1 MHQCVNK
8 SPLAI
13 SVTAWPSMQVHLL
26 ISWQTSCTV
35 NGGLIEQERSRNNP
49 AEDCWIFS
57 INSWKVPETD
67 SRFFQS
73 SLTFKSQSHLITSKS
88 SLQLNTHTY
97 TVQASPTTS
106 MTLPQSEL
114 MAISFPSLQCHQ
126 ETHGAGPR
134 IGIRRNSWRASRN
147 LKDWDKTQQM
157 PSANPG
163 KIHCD
168 LLVWSNTVVDMIIMI
183 ITICL
188 LEKSINHRNIH
199 N

>member
-163 KIHCD
+163 KIQCD
-168 LLVWSNTVVDMIIMI
+168 PMSHHILDMMIMI

>member
-1 MHQCVNK
+1 MH
-8 SPLAI
+8 
-13 SVTAWPSMQVHLL
+13 VHLL

-35 NGGLIEQERSRNNP
+35 NGGLIEQEWSRNNP

-106 MTLPQSEL
+106 MTLPQ
-114 MAISFPSLQCHQ
+114 
-126 ETHGAGPR
+126 
-134 IGIRRNSWRASRN
+134 NSRQYGLW
-147 LKDWDKTQQM
+147 
-157 PSANPG
+157 G
-163 KIHCD
+163 KIHPNIWPNYND
-168 LLVWSNTVVDMIIMI
+168 LTLLPHWESWLDWGKWFTFMAQQFRLVNYGNLPKSSILIGFSMKS
-183 ITICL
+183 TIQ
-188 LEKSINHRNIH
+188 NRGYP
-199 N
+199 